1 MIQCGD
7 ALGFPVEP
15 RAAFRACDTRLA
27 EDLNRD
33 RAIQLEIA
41 GAIHVAHAAAADQ
54 GLDLV
59 RTEVCA
65 LCEGHNYCAG
75 TRAFSSSVPLNTTMI
90 FEYVA
95 TGLGRTNLIF
105 KNRSSGS
112 CRSRDAPRPCRSRRG
127 RLDVLEQADEK
138 VSLMAKG

>member
-1 MIQCGD
+1 GD
-7 ALGFPVEP
+7 ALGFLVEP
-15 RAAFRACDTRLA
+15 RAAFRTRNTRFA

-65 LCEGHNYCAG
+65 LCEGHNYFAG
-75 TRAFSSSVPLNTTMI
+75 TRAFSSSVPLNTRMI

-95 TGLGRTNLIF
+95 LGWIPPIDSVVKKPCPSAGASYGLPPTL
-105 KNRSSGS
+105 
-112 CRSRDAPRPCRSRRG
+112 APTH
-127 RLDVLEQADEK
+127 
-138 VSLMAKG
+138 SLAH